1 MRHFLQL
8 LMFSTFVALT
18 MPIGAEQPPRQV
30 QVPSLT
36 EIPEPTSASLQSIE
50 GDSGD
55 LSQGSAFA
63 IYRWDRFPQVI
74 VLDMADFTEQDCMFS
89 RLAFFLEKRGYR
101 GRLLTD
107 TQLAGKHGWN
117 AHDYGADGLASFF
130 NAAAATRFPL
140 DPEETLLRGIAL
152 REGIVTRRGDSL
164 LPGSGAI
171 LSISRSSSK
180 YERILLLAHE
190 SYHGVYFCMAKYREL
205 CARTWAATPASER
218 RFVRRLLEY
227 LGYDDSDSSL
237 VVNEFQAYL
246 LQQPKSMA
254 PAYFKRM
261 SKLIA
266 NTEGVPEAAEVMPH
280 LLKDEAVLEAFLMSN
295 YAIEA
300 GGVAPRAEG
309 GR

>member
-8 LMFSTFVALT
+8 LLFFPLMALA
-18 MPIGAEQPPRQV
+18 MPMSAEQPLPQI

-36 EIPEPTSASLQSIE
+36 EIPEPTNASLQSIE
-50 GDSGD
+50 GDSSD
-55 LSQGSAFA
+55 LPQESVFA

-74 VLDMADFTEQDCMFS
+74 VLDMADFTEQDRMFS

-101 GRLLTD
+101 GRLLSD

-117 AHDYGADGLASFF
+117 AHDYGPDGLASFF
-130 NAAAATRFPL
+130 NKAATTRFPL
-140 DPEETLLRGIAL
+140 DPEEMLLRDVAL

-164 LPGSGAI
+164 VPGSGAI

-190 SYHGVYFCMAKYREL
+190 SYHGVYFCMAKYREF

-218 RFVRRLLEY
+218 RFIRRLLEY

-246 LQQPKSMA
+246 LQQPRPMA
-254 PAYFKRM
+254 PAYFERM
-261 SKLIA
+261 GKLIA
-266 NTEGVPEAAEVMPH
+266 NAEGVPEAAEVMPH

-295 YAIEA
+295 YAIGA
-300 GGVAPRAEG
+300 GGVAPSAEG

>member
-1 MRHFLQL
+1 MQRYQNRPAPRFRA
-8 LMFSTFVALT
+8 SKAIPATFPKGALSRYIAGT
-18 MPIGAEQPPRQV
+18 DSPK
-30 QVPSLT
+30 SSCWT
-36 EIPEPTSASLQSIE
+36 WPTSRNRTACSRGWPSSSR
-50 GDSGD
+50 SG
-55 LSQGSAFA
+55 AT
-63 IYRWDRFPQVI
+63 
-74 VLDMADFTEQDCMFS
+74 ADDCS
-89 RLAFFLEKRGYR
+89 S
-101 GRLLTD
+101 D

-117 AHDYGADGLASFF
+117 AHDYGPDGLASFF

-164 LPGSGAI
+164 GPGSGAI

-205 CARTWAATPASER
+205 CARTWAAAPASER
-218 RFVRRLLEY
+218 RFMRRLLEY

-246 LQQPKSMA
+246 LQQPRSMA
-254 PAYFKRM
+254 PAYFERM
-261 SKLIA
+261 GKLIA
-266 NTEGVPEAAEVMPH
+266 NAEGVPEAAEVMPH
-280 LLKDEAVLEAFLMSN
+280 LLKDEAVLEAFLMSH
-295 YAIEA
+295 YAIGA
-300 GGVAPRAEG
+300 GGVAPSAEG